1 MNLLKKLTNKNLQLN
16 KKRTIVTI
24 IGIMLSVALITAVA
38 TMFVSLY
45 KSIVKYETTIKG
57 NFHIS
62 FTEVPHEDLKY
73 FKENRYIENYHLIE
87 PVGYAKLD
95 GSKNESK
102 PYLYIL
108 SFTKDSLKNMA
119 VNLIEGRLPEN
130 DKEILIS
137 NHIKTN
143 GRVEYHIGDTLTL
156 NVGKRMIDG
165 YELNQTNPYGE
176 PYKETETS
184 EEIKE
189 ELVDIKEYTYKI
201 VGIIERPS
209 NYIEEYTAPGYTCIT
224 LNDNPKGSTSVYVR
238 LSEQGIKNPE
248 RAIAGILGINEE
260 LFAKYYIGD
269 YTEEEW
275 DEISKEM
282 KNAKYGIGYYNQYL
296 VLLEGGIFKDNSFKN
311 IGYIA
316 GVVCLIIIITSVFC
330 IKNSFD
336 ISISEKTKQYGMLS
350 SIGATKKQIKK
361 NVYYEAFKL
370 GVIGIPL
377 GIILGLIASSIL
389 IVICNILLK
398 DMINTNIVFSISI
411 EAIIFGILLGVVTI
425 FLSSLR
431 SAYKASKITPITA
444 IRNSEDIKIKS
455 KKIKSPKLIK
465 KLFGVG
471 GEISYKNLK
480 RSKKKYRTTVISI
493 TVCVAV
499 FIALSSFLH
508 LFYGFIT
515 VEYAAYD
522 YNIEVLFRGE
532 DNSKLQEEMKNIINR
547 EDIKNY
553 SIERTTIGSIKNPKL
568 TKDFEELAEHE
579 AERYETM
586 HYGEKENTE
595 YKYGEINIVALG
607 DYQYRKYLKELN
619 LDYETTKDKLILLD
633 QVETYDSVKQKMVK
647 LLVFDYKKG
656 DKINIAKFFYDDKGN
671 SKKVNTDYEIAEVAM
686 KRPFGFSFIV
696 GTPIMI
702 VSDKVFNDYDLK
714 TVPEDSSEYTMD
726 RAHAER
732 YLFDVE
738 KPDKFQDDIEL
749 LLKNEEVEITNIAQ
763 EQRQIKSL
771 HLLISIF
778 LYGFITVISLIGM
791 TNIFNT
797 ITTNMELRKREFA
810 TLKSIGMTTKEFNR
824 MISLE
829 SFFYGTKSLL
839 IGIPIGIILSILL
852 NKLLNEDMIVTKY
865 QVPYSSVIISIL
877 VVFLLITIIMKFSIN
892 KINKQNTIETI
903 RNENI

>member
-45 KSIVKYETTIKG
+45 KSIVKYETTLKG

-62 FTEVPHEDLKY
+62 FTGVPYEDLKY

-95 GSKNESK
+95 GSRNESK

-108 SFTKDSLKNMA
+108 SFTKDSLENMA

-130 DKEILIS
+130 DQEILIS

-209 NYIEEYTAPGYTCIT
+209 NYIEDYSAPGYTCIT
-224 LNDNPKGSTSVYVR
+224 LNDNPKGSASVYVR

-260 LFAKYYIGD
+260 LFAKYYNGD

-275 DEISKEM
+275 DQISKEM
-282 KNAKYGIGYYNQYL
+282 NNAKYEIGYYNQYL

-370 GVIGIPL
+370 GIVGIPL
-377 GIILGLIASSIL
+377 GIILGLIASAIL
-389 IVICNILLK
+389 VLICNILLK
-398 DMINTNIVFSISI
+398 GILNTVMVLSISI

-431 SAYKASKITPITA
+431 SARRASRISPITA

-508 LFYGFIT
+508 LFYNFIT

-522 YNIEVLFRGE
+522 YNIEVLTRGE
-532 DNSKLQEEMKNIINR
+532 NNNKVHEEIKNIVTR

-553 SIERTTIGSIKNPKL
+553 SITRTNTGAIKNPKL
-568 TKDFEELAEHE
+568 TKDFKELVNHNSN
-579 AERYETM
+579 RYEM
-586 HYGEKENTE
+586 MYEDEKSAE
-595 YKYGEINIVALG
+595 YKFGEINMVTLG
-607 DYQYRKYLKELN
+607 DYQYRKFLKELK
-619 LDYETTKDKLILLD
+619 LDYETTKNKLILLN
-633 QVETYDSVKQKMVK
+633 QVEDYDNSKQKMVK
-647 LLVFDYKKG
+647 LLVFDYKRG
-656 DKINIAKFFYDDKGN
+656 DKVNIAKYIYDEQGN
-671 SKKVNTDYEIAEVAM
+671 SKQVNTDYEIAEVTM
-686 KRPFGFSFIV
+686 KRPFGFSFIA
-696 GTPIMI
+696 GIPIMI
-702 VSDKVFNDYDLK
+702 VSDEVFDAYDNNGSNDYK
-714 TVPEDSSEYTMD
+714 SD
-726 RAHAER
+726 RVTTER

-763 EQRQIKSL
+763 EQRQVKSL

-778 LYGFITVISLIGM
+778 LYGFITVISLIGI

-839 IGIPIGIILSILL
+839 IGIPIGIILSVLL
-852 NKLLNEDMIVTKY
+852 NNLLNDDMIVTKY
-865 QVPYSSVIISIL
+865 QIPYVSIVISII

>member
-1 MNLLKKLTNKNLQLN
+1 MNLLKKLTKKNLQLN

-45 KSIVKYETTIKG
+45 KSIIKYETTIKG

-62 FTEVPHEDLKY
+62 LSGVPTEDLQF
-73 FKENRYIENYHLIE
+73 FKENRYIDNYYLVE
-87 PVGYAKLD
+87 EVGYAELE

-102 PYLYIL
+102 PYLYIT
-108 SFTKDSLKNMA
+108 SFTKDSLENLS

-130 DKEILIS
+130 DHEIIIS

-156 NVGKRMIDG
+156 NVGKRVSDG

-176 PYKETETS
+176 PFKETES
-184 EEIKE
+184 DEEIKE
-189 ELVDIKEYTYKI
+189 ELVDTKEHTYKI
-201 VGIIERPS
+201 VGIMERPS

-224 LNDNPKGSTSVYVR
+224 LNNNPQGKAFVYIKFNK
-238 LSEQGIKNPE
+238 QGIKNAE
-248 RAIAGILGINEE
+248 KAIAGILGIDEKI
-260 LFAKYYIGD
+260 FAKYYNGD

-282 KNAKYGIGYYNQYL
+282 NNAKYEIGYYNQYL
-296 VLLEGGIFKDNSFKN
+296 VLLEGGIFKDRSFKN

-316 GVVCLIIIITSVFC
+316 GFVCLIIIVTSVFC

-336 ISISEKTKQYGMLS
+336 ISISEKTKQYGILS

-370 GVIGIPL
+370 GIVGIPL

-389 IVICNILLK
+389 IIICNILLK
-398 DMINTNIVFSISI
+398 DMINTKMVLSISI
-411 EAIIFGILLGVVTI
+411 EAIIFGILLGIVTI

-465 KLFGVG
+465 KLFGIG

-480 RSKKKYRTTVISI
+480 RSKKKYRATVISI

-499 FIALSSFLH
+499 FIALSSFLN
-508 LFYGFIT
+508 LFYDFVTI
-515 VEYAAYD
+515 EYAAYD

-532 DNSKLQEEMKNIINR
+532 DNSKVQEEMKNIINR

-553 SIERTTIGSIKNPKL
+553 SITRTNTGSIKNPKL
-568 TKDFEELAEHE
+568 TKDFKELVNHNSNRYEMMYEDEKSAEH
-579 AERYETM
+579 
-586 HYGEKENTE
+586 
-595 YKYGEINIVALG
+595 KYGEINMVTLG
-607 DYQYRKYLKELN
+607 DYQYRKFLKELK
-619 LDYETTKDKLILLD
+619 LDYETTKNKLILVN
-633 QVETYDSVKQKMVK
+633 QVEDYDNSKQKMVK
-647 LLVFDYKKG
+647 LLVFDYKRG
-656 DKINIAKFFYDDKGN
+656 DKVNIAKFIYDDKGN
-671 SKKVNTDYEIAEVAM
+671 SKIVNTDYEIAEVTM
-686 KRPFGFSFIV
+686 KRPFGFSFIA
-696 GTPIMI
+696 GIPIMI
-702 VSDKVFNDYDLK
+702 VSDEVFDAYDNNGSNDYK
-714 TVPEDSSEYTMD
+714 SD
-726 RAHAER
+726 RVTTER

-763 EQRQIKSL
+763 EQKQMKSL

-778 LYGFITVISLIGM
+778 LYGFITVISLIGI

-839 IGIPIGIILSILL
+839 IGIPIGIVLSVLL
-852 NKLLNEDMIVTKY
+852 YNLLNEGMIITKY
-865 QVPYSSVIISIL
+865 EVPYSSIIISIL

>member
-73 FKENRYIENYHLIE
+73 FKENRYIEDYHLVEQI
-87 PVGYAKLD
+87 GYAKLEE
-95 GSKNESK
+95 SKNESK
-102 PYLYIL
+102 PYLYIV
-108 SFTKDSLKNMA
+108 SFTKDSLENMA

-130 DKEILIS
+130 DREILIS

-143 GRVEYHIGDTLTL
+143 GRVNYQLGDTLTL
-156 NVGKRMIDG
+156 NIGKRMVDG

-176 PYKETETS
+176 PYKETES
-184 EEIKE
+184 EEEIKE
-189 ELVDIKEYTYKI
+189 ELVDTKEYTYKI

-370 GVIGIPL
+370 GVIGIHL

-508 LFYGFIT
+508 LFYDFIT
-515 VEYAAYD
+515 IEYSAYD

-532 DNSKLQEEMKNIINR
+532 DNSKLKEEMKNIINR
-547 EDIKNY
+547 EDIKDY
-553 SIERTTIGSIKNPKL
+553 SIERTSTGSIKNPKL
-568 TKDFEELAEHE
+568 TKDFKELIEKNS
-579 AERYETM
+579 ERYEMM
-586 HYGEKENTE
+586 HYGEEDTE

-607 DYQYRKYLKELN
+607 DYQYRKYLKELK
-619 LDYETTKDKLILLD
+619 LDYETTKDKLILLN
-633 QVETYDSVKQKMVK
+633 QIENYDPSKQKMVK
-647 LLVFDYKKG
+647 HLAFDYKKG
-656 DKINIAKFFYDDKGN
+656 DKVNIAKFIYDDQGN
-671 SKKVNTDYEIAEVAM
+671 SKKVNTDYEIVEITM
-686 KRPFGFSFIV
+686 NRPFGFSFIPSM
-696 GTPIMI
+696 PIMI
-702 VSDKVFNDYDLK
+702 ASDELFTDYDQK
-714 TVPEDSSEYTMD
+714 KPDDSTEYTND
-726 RAHAER
+726 RVTEER
-732 YLFDVE
+732 YIFDVE

-763 EQRQIKSL
+763 EQRQIKSF
-771 HLLISIF
+771 HLLIAIF
-778 LYGFITVISLIGM
+778 LYGFITVISLIGI

-839 IGIPIGIILSILL
+839 IGIPIGIILSVLL
-852 NKLLNEDMIVTKY
+852 NKLLNEDMVVTKY
-865 QVPYSSVIISIL
+865 QIPYTSIIISIL
-877 VVFLLITIIMKFSIN
+877 VVFLLITIIMKFSIS

>member
-1 MNLLKKLTNKNLQLN
+1 MNLLKKLTKKNLQLN

-45 KSIVKYETTIKG
+45 KSIIKYETTIKG

-62 FTEVPHEDLKY
+62 LSGVPTEDLQL
-73 FKENRYIENYHLIE
+73 FKENRYIDNYYLVE
-87 PVGYAKLD
+87 EVGYAKLE

-102 PYLYIL
+102 PYLYIT
-108 SFTKDSLKNMA
+108 SFTKDSLENLS

-130 DKEILIS
+130 DHEIIIS

-156 NVGKRMIDG
+156 NVGKRVSDG

-176 PYKETETS
+176 PFKETES
-184 EEIKE
+184 EEKIVE
-189 ELVDIKEYTYKI
+189 ELIDTKEYTYKV
-201 VGIIERPS
+201 VGIMERPS

-224 LNDNPKGSTSVYVR
+224 YNNNPQGKASVYIR
-238 LSEQGIKNPE
+238 FNKLGIKNIE
-248 RAIAGILGINEE
+248 KAIAGILEIDEKIFE
-260 LFAKYYIGD
+260 KYYKGD
-269 YTEEEW
+269 YTDEEW
-275 DEISKEM
+275 PKIQQELNK
-282 KNAKYGIGYYNQYL
+282 AKYETGYLNQYL
-296 VLLEGGIFKDNSFKN
+296 MILEDGIFKDRSFKN

-316 GVVCLIIIITSVFC
+316 GFVCLIIIATSVFC

-370 GVIGIPL
+370 GIVGIPL
-377 GIILGLIASSIL
+377 GVILGLIASAFL
-389 IVICNILLK
+389 VLICNILLK
-398 DMINTNIVFSISI
+398 DMLNTVIVLSISI
-411 EAIIFGILLGVVTI
+411 EAIIFGILLGIITI

-431 SAYKASKITPITA
+431 SAYRASRITPINA
-444 IRNSEDIKIKS
+444 IRNSADIKIKS

-465 KLFGVG
+465 KLFGIG

-499 FIALSSFLH
+499 FIALSSFMH
-508 LFYGFIT
+508 LFYQFIT

-522 YNIEVLFRGE
+522 HNIDVMARDGFSAKAR
-532 DNSKLQEEMKNIINR
+532 EEMNDIVTR
-547 EDIKNY
+547 DDIKNY
-553 SIERTTIGSIKNPKL
+553 SFERTQAGAIKNPII
-568 TKDFEELAEHE
+568 TKDFQKLIDQDK
-579 AERYETM
+579 ERYEFI
-586 HYGEKENTE
+586 YEGDEENNG
-595 YKYGEINIVALG
+595 YHHGEILVSSIG
-607 DYQYRKYLKELN
+607 DYQYRKYLKELK
-619 LDYETTKDKLILLD
+619 LDYEKTKDKLILLN
-633 QVETYDSVKQKMVK
+633 QVETYDYVKQKMVK
-647 LLVFDYKKG
+647 YLAYDYKKG
-656 DKINIAKFFYDDKGN
+656 DKINIAKYAVDENNN
-671 SKKVNTDYEIAEVAM
+671 SVKVNTDFEIAAVTM
-686 KRPFGFSFIV
+686 KRPFGFSMIIA
-696 GTPIMI
+696 TPVFI
-702 VSDKVFNDYDLK
+702 VSDETFDAFNNKNTTEKDKYRNSAE
-714 TVPEDSSEYTMD
+714 PG
-726 RAHAER
+726 ER

-738 KPDKFQDDIEL
+738 DPDKFQDDIERI
-749 LLKNEEVEITNIAQ
+749 LKNEEIEITNIAQ

-771 HLLISIF
+771 HLLIGIF
-778 LYGFITVISLIGM
+778 LYGFITVISLIGI

-839 IGIPIGIILSILL
+839 IGIPIGIVLSVLLYNLL
-852 NKLLNEDMIVTKY
+852 NDDMIITKY
-865 QVPYSSVIISIL
+865 EVPYSSIIISIL